1 VDDMTEDRLHGTAD
15 EIKGTIKEGAGKLAG
30 DRSTELSGK
39 LDRAKGKVEGK
50 VGETKDAIRREGGRS
65 R

>member
-1 VDDMTEDRLHGTAD
+1 MTEDRLRGTGD
-15 EIKGTIKEGAGKLAG
+15 EVKGTIKEGAGKVAG

-50 VGETKDAIRREGGRS
+50 IGEAKDVIRRERPRS

>member
-1 VDDMTEDRLHGTAD
+1 MAEDRLRGTVD
-15 EIKGTIKEGAGKLAG
+15 EVKGTIKEEVGKAAG
-30 DRSTELSGK
+30 DRSTELSGT

-50 VGETKDAIRREGGRS
+50 IGEVKQAIDRGGRPA